1 LLFSIHYLQFK
12 GHIRPSAKFELSKG
26 LSGTNFAKMD
36 FETQRKK
43 RMEALDDKRK
53 RLEEMRKMRKDR
65 TESAEE
71 VQENQQASVDERTQV
86 DNLVNSL
93 LVSTITE
100 PTSEG
105 IPAPEAASPR

>member
-1 LLFSIHYLQFK
+1 
-12 GHIRPSAKFELSKG
+12 
-26 LSGTNFAKMD
+26 MD

-71 VQENQQASVDERTQV
+71 VQESQQASVDERAQV
-86 DNLVNSL
+86 DDLVNSL
-93 LVSTITE
+93 LVSTISE
-100 PTSEG
+100 PTIEG
-105 IPAPEAASPR
+105 TPAPDAASPRYLTVGLHGDSTIHTFDLHFYCFLKR

>member
-1 LLFSIHYLQFK
+1 
-12 GHIRPSAKFELSKG
+12 
-26 LSGTNFAKMD
+26 MD

-71 VQENQQASVDERTQV
+71 VNESQQASVDERAQV

-93 LVSTITE
+93 LVSTISE

-105 IPAPEAASPR
+105 TPAPEATSPRYLTHGYHIIMSV

>member
-1 LLFSIHYLQFK
+1 
-12 GHIRPSAKFELSKG
+12 
-26 LSGTNFAKMD
+26 MD

-71 VQENQQASVDERTQV
+71 VQESQQASVDERAQV
-86 DNLVNSL
+86 DDLVNSL
-93 LVSTITE
+93 LVSTISE
-100 PTSEG
+100 PAIEG
-105 IPAPEAASPR
+105 TPATDATSPRYLTVGLHDDSPIHSFDLYFDCFLKR